1 MFFVT
6 GLKDQK
12 FSLNM
17 DDNVQ
22 YTSAEVLLRNKI
34 LNSILTYF
42 NLLSTEWI
50 ILVGLFKFKQNTHF

>member
-42 NLLSTEWI
+42 NLLSTE
-50 ILVGLFKFKQNTHF
+50 